1 MHKHKPSTSP
11 THSEKQFSGFISV
24 NGKGT
29 GFVKVPTLK
38 EDIVIERE
46 YLNTALHGDIV
57 TISLLP
63 HRSRDTR
70 TRGEVLSVDKRA
82 RTRFVGTTHTERGMC
97 FVSLGDRR
105 MYTQFILSDDSRK
118 SVAGGLKVVI
128 DMEEWRDPRAMPVA
142 TLVEILGPAGEH
154 ETEMRAVVINAGFDY
169 HYPEE
174 VEQEARYIQEKK
186 VEIFNEALKNR
197 KDFRGTT
204 TFTIDPFDAKDFDDA
219 ISVKDLGDGTYE
231 MGVHIADVSHYVI
244 QNDAIDKEALTRGT
258 SIYLVDRT
266 IPMLPEVLSNDVCS
280 LNPNEDKLTFS
291 AVFIMTRDGEIKSE
305 WFGETVI
312 QSDKR
317 FTYEEA
323 QRILDTGSGTLI
335 EELTT
340 MQIIARAL
348 RAKRY
353 KEGSI
358 NFDTDEVQFS
368 LDQQGVPIS
377 VRRKTRTETM
387 LHIEDFMLLA
397 NRRIAAWVSNN
408 LTRLPDE
415 QKIFVYRVHDSPKE
429 ERIDQL
435 MMFLKA
441 LGHELKAPEGVI
453 GANGINTLLKSI
465 EGTPE
470 EDLVKTATIRTMAK
484 AIYSLK
490 NIGHFGL
497 AFSYYTHFTSP
508 IRRYPDLMVHRL
520 VKAHLNGNP
529 VPASE
534 YAIYEHNA
542 AYSSEREVAAVEAER
557 ESVRMKQVE
566 FLSKQIGATFE
577 GVVSGVT
584 EWGMYVEEL
593 STMAEGMVRLRDM
606 KDDFYMLG
614 EHGYELIGE
623 NTGKKYRLGDKVKI
637 KLISTDLGARTI
649 DWQLV

>member
-1 MHKHKPSTSP
+1 MHKHKPPTSP
-11 THSEKQFSGFISV
+11 TLSEKKFSGFISV

-29 GFVKVPTLK
+29 GFLKVPTLK

-46 YLNTALHGDIV
+46 YLNTALHGDTV
-57 TISLLP
+57 TVSLLP
-63 HRSRDTR
+63 HRARDTR
-70 TRGEVLSVDKRA
+70 TRGEVLSVDARA

-105 MYTQFILSDDSRK
+105 MYTQFILSEDTRK

-128 DMEEWRDPRAMPVA
+128 DMQEWSDPRAMPVA
-142 TLVEILGPAGEH
+142 SLVEILGPAGEH

-186 VEIFNEALKNR
+186 AEIFKEALKNR
-197 KDFRGTT
+197 RDFRDTT

-231 MGVHIADVSHYVI
+231 MGVHIADVSHYVLH
-244 QNDAIDKEALTRGT
+244 NDAIDKEALRRGT

-291 AVFIMTRDGEIKSE
+291 AVFVMTREGEIKSE

-358 NFDTDEVQFS
+358 NFDTDEIQFT
-368 LDQQGVPIS
+368 LDDHGAPIS
-377 VRRKTRTETM
+377 VRRKVRTETM

-397 NRRIAAWVSNN
+397 NRRIAAWMSNN
-408 LTRLPDE
+408 LERLPDD
-415 QKIFVYRVHDSPKE
+415 QKIFVYRIHDSPKE
-429 ERIDQL
+429 ERMDQL
-435 MMFLKA
+435 MLFLKA
-441 LGHELKAPEGVI
+441 LGHELKAPKGVI
-453 GANGINTLLKSI
+453 GANGINSLLKSI

-497 AFSYYTHFTSP
+497 AFTYYTHFTSP

-520 VKAHLNGNP
+520 VKGHLTGNP
-529 VPASE
+529 VPAAE
-534 YAIYEHNA
+534 YAVYEQQA
-542 AYSSEREVAAVEAER
+542 AHSSEREVAAVEAER

-566 FLSKQIGATFE
+566 FLSKQIGTTFE

-623 NTGKKYRLGDKVKI
+623 NTGKKYRLGDKVKV
-637 KLISTDLGARTI
+637 KLIGTDLGARTI

>member
-1 MHKHKPSTSP
+1 MHKHKPP
-11 THSEKQFSGFISV
+11 TTPTLSEKKFSGFISV

-29 GFVKVPTLK
+29 GFLKVPTLK
-38 EDIVIERE
+38 QDIVIERE
-46 YLNTALHGDIV
+46 YLNTALHGDTV
-57 TISLLP
+57 TVSLLP
-63 HRSRDTR
+63 HRARDTR
-70 TRGEVLSVDKRA
+70 TRGEVLSVDTRA

-105 MYTQFILSDDSRK
+105 MYTQFILSEDTRK

-128 DMEEWRDPRAMPVA
+128 DMQEWKDPRSMPVA

-186 VEIFNEALKNR
+186 AEIFKEALKTR
-197 KDFRGTT
+197 RDFRGTT

-231 MGVHIADVSHYVI
+231 MGVHIADVSHYVL
-244 QNDAIDKEALTRGT
+244 QNDAIDKEALARGT

-291 AVFIMTRDGEIKSE
+291 AVFVMTRDGEVKSE

-312 QSDKR
+312 RSDKR
-317 FTYEEA
+317 FNYEEA
-323 QRILDTGSGTLI
+323 QRILDAGSGTLL

-353 KEGSI
+353 REGSI
-358 NFDTDEVQFS
+358 NFDTDEIQFT
-368 LDQQGVPIS
+368 LDQQGAPIS
-377 VRRKTRTETM
+377 VRRKVRTETM

-397 NRRIAAWVSNN
+397 NRRIAAWMSNN
-408 LTRLPDE
+408 LERLPDD
-415 QKIFVYRVHDSPKE
+415 QKIFVYRIHDSPKE
-429 ERIDQL
+429 ERMDQL
-435 MMFLKA
+435 MLFLKA
-441 LGHELKAPEGVI
+441 LGHELKAPKGVI
-453 GANGINTLLKSI
+453 GANGINSLLKSI

-520 VKAHLNGNP
+520 VKTHLQGHS
-529 VPASE
+529 VPAAE
-534 YAIYEHNA
+534 YAIYEQHA
-542 AYSSEREVAAVEAER
+542 AHSSEREVAAVEAER

-566 FLSKQIGATFE
+566 FLSKQIGTTFE

-637 KLISTDLGARTI
+637 KLIGTDLGARTI